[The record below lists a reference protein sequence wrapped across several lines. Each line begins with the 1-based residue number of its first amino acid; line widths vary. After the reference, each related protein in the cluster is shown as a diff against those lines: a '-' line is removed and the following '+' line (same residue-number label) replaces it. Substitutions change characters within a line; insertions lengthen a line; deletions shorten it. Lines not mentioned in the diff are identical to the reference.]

1 MTAFCFYC
9 DGIFADGIFFYC
21 DGIFA
26 DLVTAFCFP
35 RWYAHVT
42 AFFKNDFRDGILCD
56 KHGIFLNVDGIFLKM
71 LTVNQIVLEDSFQY
85 KF

>member
-1 MTAFCFYC
+1 MTALCFYC
-9 DGIFADGIFFYC
+9 DGIFADNIFFYC

-71 LTVNQIVLEDSFQY
+71 LTTNQIELESE
-85 KF
+85 

>member
-56 KHGIFLNVDGIFLKM
+56 KHGIFLNVDGIFF
-71 LTVNQIVLEDSFQY
+71 EDVDDKSNRIRIRIE
-85 KF
+85 

>member
-56 KHGIFLNVDGIFLKM
+56 KDGIFLNVDGICF
-71 LTVNQIVLEDSFQY
+71 EDVDGKSNRIGIRIE
-85 KF
+85 